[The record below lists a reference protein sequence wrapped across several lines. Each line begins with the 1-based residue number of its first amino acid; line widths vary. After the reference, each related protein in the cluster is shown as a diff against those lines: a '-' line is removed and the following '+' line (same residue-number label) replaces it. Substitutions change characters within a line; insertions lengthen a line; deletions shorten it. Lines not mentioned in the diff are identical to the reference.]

1 MKQISEQPVL
11 WHCEAASQR
20 KSIPVLF
27 VHGMWGWHW
36 YWSNFI
42 NVFTSSGYECYA
54 IDVQGHGPAW
64 KSQVQ
69 GNVSLGK
76 YVEEIKSAI
85 NIISEKDRPPI
96 LIGHSMGGLLAQK
109 TAEGIGVRGIVL
121 IASGI
126 PKGILVVPTFR
137 TALIFLK
144 YSIPAL
150 LNRKILPNNKEVKY
164 MVFHDV
170 EGEELKWALERYVPE
185 SGRAFWQLITSS
197 VSVDNSKVNC
207 PVLVVGGGKDR
218 VINPR
223 ASKNLAKK
231 YNAELLVFNDN
242 SHWLIRED
250 GWQKICN
257 EILEWIEQNGKSL

>member
-1 MKQISEQPVL
+1 M
-11 WHCEAASQR
+11 
-20 KSIPVLF
+20 PVLF

-42 NVFTSSGYECYA
+42 NVFASSGYECYA

-64 KSQVQ
+64 KSPIQ
-69 GNVSLGK
+69 GNVSLEN

-85 NIISEKDRPPI
+85 DIISKKDKPPM

-109 TAEGIGVRGIVL
+109 TAEDIGVGGIVL
-121 IASGI
+121 IASGV
-126 PKGILVVPTFR
+126 PKGIMVVPTFR
-137 TALIFLK
+137 TALIFMK

-150 LNRKILPNNKEVKY
+150 LNRAILPNNNDVKY

-185 SGRAFWQLITSS
+185 SGRAFWQLAISS
-197 VSVDNSKVNC
+197 ISIDYSKVNC
-207 PVLVVGGGKDR
+207 PVLVIAGGKDR
-218 VINPR
+218 VINTK
-223 ASKNLAKK
+223 ASKDLAKK
-231 YNAELLVFNDN
+231 YHTELLAFNNN

-250 GWQKICN
+250 GWQEICN
-257 EILEWIEQNGKSL
+257 KILEWIEQNTKSL